1 MRVTR
6 HSGLEDPLTAVIL
19 VGTDA
24 QNFRQQT
31 NDPLGHGEH
40 DSNCYKYYQQ
50 GTDNDLLVIF

>member
-1 MRVTR
+1 MCVSR
-6 HSGLEDPLTAVIL
+6 HSGLEDPPTAAIF

-31 NDPLGHGEH
+31 DDPLGPGEH
-40 DSNCYKYYQQ
+40 DSNRYKYYQQ